1 MQFAMQF
8 GHQGMHHASH
18 GFGQRAREDR
28 HNPSSSQSK
37 SSNPSPQQLIKM
49 CAITLKRTN
58 SETCALQ
65 RPRKMQRILMSSLP
79 DRMIA
84 SSVEEPSP
92 ESFLNK
98 SIQIQSYTAFSD
110 FFQAPTA
117 EEVEAYDHEAINA
130 IRTENMETLRQYHA
144 AGRPLKC
151 SNKFGESLLHMACR
165 KGMFEVTTFLVKE
178 AQVPF
183 AVCDDYGRSPLHD
196 ACWAHTTN
204 FELVDLILT
213 ECPDLLYIQDKRGN
227 SPLSYLKQT
236 KWAAWN
242 KYLNSKPAS
251 FFQPRFAKA
260 LVV

>member
-1 MQFAMQF
+1 
-8 GHQGMHHASH
+8 
-18 GFGQRAREDR
+18 
-28 HNPSSSQSK
+28 
-37 SSNPSPQQLIKM
+37 M

-58 SETCALQ
+58 DETCAEQ

-79 DRMIA
+79 DRMKA
-84 SSVEEPSP
+84 AVAEPSP
-92 ESFLNK
+92 ESILLKNN
-98 SIQIQSYTAFSD
+98 SVTIQSYTAFAD
-110 FFQAPTA
+110 FFQAPT
-117 EEVEAYDHEAINA
+117 EEEIAAYDHEAITA
-130 IRTENMETLRQYHA
+130 IRTQNMDTLKQFHA
-144 AGRPLKC
+144 QGRPLKC

-165 KGMFEVTTFLVKE
+165 KGMLEVTTYLVKD
-178 AQVPF
+178 ANVPF

-227 SPLSYLKQT
+227 TPLSYLKQN

-251 FFQPRFAKA
+251 FFQPRFAA
-260 LVV
+260 PLL